1 MIEFQDVCY
10 AYGDEPILRYAT
22 FLIPKGATVSLEGP
36 NGAGKSTLLKM
47 LNGLIFPAEGSYFFS
62 GKEINRQT
70 MQESRF
76 AKWYHQRVGFVWQ
89 NPDVQLFCSSVE
101 EEIAFGP
108 LQMGFQE
115 IEIKARVETVLDLL
129 DLTKLRYK
137 APYYLSGGEKKK
149 VAIASIMV
157 MNPNVW
163 TLDEPF
169 ASLDEKTQKWLVS
182 FLQELKRAGKTI
194 ILATHDKEYSRSIAD
209 FSILINEQHEVK
221 MNC

>member
-22 FLIPKGATVSLEGP
+22 FLISKGAVVSLEGP

-62 GKEINRQT
+62 GKEINQKT
-70 MQESRF
+70 MQENRF

-115 IEIKARVETVLDLL
+115 MEIKARVETVLDLL
-129 DLTKLRYK
+129 DLTRLRYK

-157 MNPNVW
+157 MNPSVW

-169 ASLDEKTQKWLVS
+169 ASLDEKTQKWLVG

-194 ILATHDKEYSRSIAD
+194 ILATHDREYSRSIAD
-209 FSILINEQHEVK
+209 FSLRINEQHEVK
-221 MNC
+221 ME

>member
-1 MIEFQDVCY
+1 
-10 AYGDEPILRYAT
+10 
-22 FLIPKGATVSLEGP
+22 
-36 NGAGKSTLLKM
+36 
-47 LNGLIFPAEGSYFFS
+47 
-62 GKEINRQT
+62 
-70 MQESRF
+70 
-76 AKWYHQRVGFVWQ
+76 
-89 NPDVQLFCSSVE
+89 
-101 EEIAFGP
+101 
-108 LQMGFQE
+108 MGFQE

>member
-22 FLIPKGATVSLEGP
+22 FLISKGAVVSLEGP

-62 GKEINRQT
+62 GKEINQKT
-70 MQESRF
+70 MQENRF

-115 IEIKARVETVLDLL
+115 MEIKARVETVLDLL
-129 DLTKLRYK
+129 DLTRLRYK
-137 APYYLSGGEKKK
+137 APYYSSGGEKKK

-157 MNPNVW
+157 MNPSVW

-169 ASLDEKTQKWLVS
+169 ASLDEKTQKWLVG

-194 ILATHDKEYSRSIAD
+194 ILATHDREYSRSIAD
-209 FSILINEQHEVK
+209 FSLRINEQHEVK
-221 MNC
+221 ME